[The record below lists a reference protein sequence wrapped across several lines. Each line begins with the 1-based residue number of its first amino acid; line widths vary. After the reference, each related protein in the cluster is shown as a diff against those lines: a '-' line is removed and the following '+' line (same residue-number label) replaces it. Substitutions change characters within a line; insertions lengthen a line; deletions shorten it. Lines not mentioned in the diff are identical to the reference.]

1 MLSYETWQSLHF
13 TSPYILVFYI
23 HHLVALVRLV
33 KPATMLLPRPAR
45 LLRQCPSLLYR
56 FTPSPFTGQTRKYA
70 ATATARRVVPGSAE
84 VEIDE
89 SYRHLLDDM
98 RMQGSYKDHA
108 GAGLRSEQSMRYR
121 SEPGYAAAPELLG
134 EDDEYPAEW
143 EPREERRSPAAVL
156 GSKRIGLVVLPEQ
169 LVDGVQ
175 SEINGMSVAQHSHLV
190 KRGMESND
198 DWRSYERYTSHRCTK
213 SCLPSGT

>member
-1 MLSYETWQSLHF
+1 MKLGKASTLRVLTFWFCTFTISFLWSDLS
-13 TSPYILVFYI
+13 
-23 HHLVALVRLV
+23 
-33 KPATMLLPRPAR
+33 KPTTMLLPRPAR

-56 FTPSPFTGQTRKYA
+56 SSPPASVGQTRKYA

-98 RMQGSYKDHA
+98 RMQGSYKDRA

-121 SEPGYAAAPELLG
+121 SEPGYTAAPDLLG
-134 EDDEYPAEW
+134 EDDEYAAEW

-169 LVDGVQ
+169 LVDGIQ
-175 SEINGMSVAQHSHLV
+175 AEISGMFVLQHSSTPLPVEASNGM
-190 KRGMESND
+190 
-198 DWRSYERYTSHRCTK
+198 ER
-213 SCLPSGT
+213 